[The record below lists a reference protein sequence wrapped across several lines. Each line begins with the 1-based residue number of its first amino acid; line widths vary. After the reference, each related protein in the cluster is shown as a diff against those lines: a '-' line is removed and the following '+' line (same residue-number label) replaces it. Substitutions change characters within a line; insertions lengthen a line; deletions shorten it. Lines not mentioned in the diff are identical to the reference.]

1 MRIASALLL
10 ATMILV
16 PTASMYPEPPQRD
29 VPREI
34 DEARGKLNS
43 ALGDLEHAGA
53 EWGGHRMKAFHEI
66 QAAIRELDESERWAR
81 EHHEMPR

>member
-29 VPREI
+29 VPREM
-34 DEARGKLNS
+34 DEARNKLNS
-43 ALGDLEHAGA
+43 AMEDLQHAGA
-53 EWGGHRMKAFHEI
+53 EWGGHRVKAMDHI
-66 QAAIRELDESERWAR
+66 QAAIRELNESERWAH